1 MQGPP
6 TAVDRQ
12 HDRKTPQQPHQQQ
25 RIELIQ
31 AARGPAGGDR
41 RHPPRSSPI
50 TGTPRPSCRNCS
62 EAAEAEQNTATVL
75 RRTAWWIGTP
85 NGPFISGT
93 ITSPPPS
100 PSIPAVQPA
109 MQPVPE
115 SFSAL
120 ASRSTSSVSCSGR
133 GRTVNASTM

>member
-1 MQGPP
+1 MPAERRNQRAVQRQLLTLEECGLAVVEDPGESIT
-6 TAVDRQ
+6 TAEGS
-12 HDRKTPQQPHQQQ
+12 KAY
-25 RIELIQ
+25 IENVVEHIKHGILLKSGYI
-31 AARGPAGGDR
+31 
-41 RHPPRSSPI
+41 HS
-50 TGTPRPSCRNCS
+50 
-62 EAAEAEQNTATVL
+62 QN
-75 RRTAWWIGTP
+75 
-85 NGPFISGT
+85 FT